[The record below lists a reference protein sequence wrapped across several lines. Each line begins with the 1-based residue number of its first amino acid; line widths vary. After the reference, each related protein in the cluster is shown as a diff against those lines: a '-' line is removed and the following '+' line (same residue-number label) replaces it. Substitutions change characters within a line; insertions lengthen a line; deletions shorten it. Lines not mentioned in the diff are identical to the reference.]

1 MLMKNKIISLE
12 QAASLIKDGDV
23 VMIGGFMTNGTPK
36 KIIDAVVKSGV
47 KNLTII
53 CNDAGYPDE
62 GSGRLL
68 RSKQAKK
75 LIATHIGLNPEAG
88 AMMSSGELEVELIP
102 QGTFAERMR
111 CAGAGLGGFLTPTGI
126 GTEIEKGK
134 QVINVEGK
142 DYLLELPLRAD
153 VALLK
158 GSVVDK
164 MGNIFY
170 KGTTKNFNMVMATA
184 AKTVIVEAEELVE
197 VGELDPEQIN
207 TPSIYVDY
215 IVGGNK

>member
-1 MLMKNKIISLE
+1 
-12 QAASLIKDGDV
+12 
-23 VMIGGFMTNGTPK
+23 
-36 KIIDAVVKSGV
+36 
-47 KNLTII
+47 
-53 CNDAGYPDE
+53 
-62 GSGRLL
+62 
-68 RSKQAKK
+68 
-75 LIATHIGLNPEAG
+75 
-88 AMMSSGELEVELIP
+88 MMSSGELEVELIP
-102 QGTFAERMR
+102 QGTAAERMR

-126 GTEIEKGK
+126 GTDIEEGK
-134 QVINVEGK
+134 QVIKVEGK

-184 AKTVIVEAEELVE
+184 AKTVIVEAEEIVE